1 MHRSLTSATLA
12 GLRQPRPYPAVTVV
26 LPTHRREPDNAQDP
40 VRLRNLVAEAKER
53 LRADPAVTA
62 EHAADVSGQ
71 LDKALEEVDL
81 VHAEDG
87 LVVLAAPGEHQVWSL
102 ARSVPAR
109 VVLADTF
116 LTRNLVAAQ
125 AAERPYWVLAVSADR
140 VTLWSGTPE
149 RVTEHRADGFPL
161 TRSLEDPDA
170 QRKER
175 IGDLPSTFRDEQTRA
190 FLREADQALAAV
202 LGAEPRPLFVAGEAA
217 ALSLL
222 DDVGTAADGASP
234 IRHGGLAQGP
244 ATAVHEA
251 VLPALADRAK
261 SEQDAALKELD
272 GAQGRK
278 QYAAGLDEVWQ
289 NAMTDRVGL
298 LAVEDTYRAT
308 VRDHGGHLVPAESG
322 DLDARDDIVDEIV
335 ERALDGGAKVRFLAE
350 GTLAD
355 RGRIA
360 AVLRY

>member
-1 MHRSLTSATLA
+1 MHRSLTSSTLA
-12 GLRQPRPYPAVTVV
+12 ELRRPRPYPAVTVV

-40 VRLRNLVAEAKER
+40 VRLRNLLAEAKER

-62 EHAADVSGQ
+62 ERAADVSDR

-116 LTRNLVAAQ
+116 LTRNLVAAR

-140 VTLWSGTPE
+140 VSLWSGTPE
-149 RVTEHRADGFPL
+149 RVTEHQADGFPL
-161 TRSLEDPDA
+161 TRDLEDPDA

-175 IGDLPSTFRDEQTRA
+175 IGDLPSTFQDEQTRT
-190 FLREADQALAAV
+190 FLREADQALTAV
-202 LGAEPRPLFVAGEAA
+202 LRAEPRALFAAGEAA

-222 DDVGTAADGASP
+222 DDVGSAADGATP
-234 IRHGGLAQGP
+234 IRHGGLARGP
-244 ATAVHEA
+244 ANAVHEA
-251 VLPALADRAK
+251 VRPALAQRAEA
-261 SEQDAALKELD
+261 EQAAALAELD

-298 LAVEDTYRAT
+298 LAVEDSYRAT

-335 ERALDGGAKVRFLAE
+335 ERALDGGAEVRFLTE
-350 GTLAD
+350 GALAD

>member
-1 MHRSLTSATLA
+1 MHRSLTSTTLA
-12 GLRQPRPYPAVTVV
+12 ELRRPRPYPAVTVV

-62 EHAADVSGQ
+62 ERAHDVSGH
-71 LDKALEEVDL
+71 LDRALDEVDL

-87 LVVLAAPGEHQVWSL
+87 LVLLAAAGEHQVWSL
-102 ARSVPAR
+102 TRAVPAR

-125 AAERPYWVLAVSADR
+125 AAERPYWVLTVSADR
-140 VTLWSGTPE
+140 VTLWNGTPE
-149 RVTEHRADGFPL
+149 RVTEHQGDGFPL

-175 IGDLPSTFRDEQTRA
+175 IGDVPSTFRDEQTRT
-190 FLREADQALAAV
+190 FLRDADHALANV
-202 LGAEPRPLFVAGEAA
+202 LHADPRPLLVAGEAA

-222 DDVGTAADGASP
+222 GDVGTATHGATQ

-244 ATAVHEA
+244 AKAVHEA
-251 VLPALADRAK
+251 VGPALAERDRA
-261 SEQDAALKELD
+261 EQDATLKELD
-272 GAQGRK
+272 SAQGRK
-278 QYAAGLDEVWQ
+278 QYAAGLDDVWQ
-289 NAMTDRVGL
+289 NVTAGRVGL
-298 LAVEDTYRAT
+298 LAVEDSYRAT
-308 VRDHGGHLVPAESG
+308 VRDHGGHLEPAETG

-335 ERALDGGAKVRFLAE
+335 ERALESGAEVRFLPE
-350 GTLAD
+350 DTLTD
-355 RGRIA
+355 RGRISA
-360 AVLRY
+360 ALRY